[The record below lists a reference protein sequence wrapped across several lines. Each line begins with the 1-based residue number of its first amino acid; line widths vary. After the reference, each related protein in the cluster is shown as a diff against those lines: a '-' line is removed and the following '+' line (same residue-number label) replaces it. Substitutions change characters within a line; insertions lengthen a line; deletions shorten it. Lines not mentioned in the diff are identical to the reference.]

1 MKFLRLL
8 TEGLL
13 LLFIFLLPWQTK
25 LIIFAANNNF
35 NEISLYGSHLVL
47 SLALISFFVYQIR
60 KKREEERVPKIWY
73 FLGIIEVC
81 FFISFF
87 FASDKI
93 LATYHFALLILGL
106 ALFYI
111 LREGLSPAFYAD
123 NIFNRRRAI
132 YAFLISTFF
141 HASLGIYQFF
151 TQSTFANKYLG
162 LAKHDPQVLG
172 SAVIE
177 TVSGRW
183 LRAYGGLDHPNILGG
198 VLVFSLLLSV
208 FILASKK
215 IINSRIQIYGLLLL
229 FVNYFV
235 SLLALFFTFSRASW
249 LAFFVGLVVLA
260 ITFFRKEDKWIKGRF
275 LTLLLFSLVFFALV
289 FFPYKDLALTRIKA
303 ETRLEVISTT
313 ERKEQ
318 LMEVKNIIQKNPI
331 FGVGTGNYVTHLETE
346 EIGNNSYVQPV
357 HNSLLLFLAETGLV
371 SFLALM
377 FFFFFLVRDG
387 RRENFS
393 LALAVS
399 LLVLMLFEHWFF
411 SLPFGIIFFF
421 FILGI
426 I

>member
-35 NEISLYGSHLVL
+35 NEVSLYGSHLVL
-47 SLALISFFVYQIR
+47 GLALLSFFVLQIIKR
-60 KKREEERVPKIWY
+60 REEEKSPKIWY
-73 FLGIIEVC
+73 FLGIVEIC

-93 LATYHFALLILGL
+93 LATYHFILLILGL

-111 LREGLSPAFYAD
+111 LREGLSPAFYAE
-123 NIFNRRRAI
+123 NIFNRKRAI
-132 YAFLISTFF
+132 YIFLTSTFLQ
-141 HASLGIYQFF
+141 ASLGIYQFF

-162 LAKHDPQVLG
+162 LANHDPQVLG
-172 SAVIE
+172 TAVIE
-177 TVSGRW
+177 TASGRW

-208 FILASKK
+208 SLLAGKK

-249 LAFFVGLVVLA
+249 LAFFSGLVILS
-260 ITFFRKEDKWIKGRF
+260 ITIFRKEDKWVKNRF
-275 LTLLLFSLVFFALV
+275 LALLLFSLVFLALV
-289 FFPYKDLALTRIKA
+289 FVPYKDLALTRVKA
-303 ETRLEVISTT
+303 ETRLETISIT
-313 ERKEQ
+313 ERQEQ
-318 LMEVKNIIQKNPI
+318 LKEVTSIIKKNPI
-331 FGVGTGNYVTHLETE
+331 FGIGAGNYVTYLEKE
-346 EIGNNSYVQPV
+346 EINVNPYPQPV
-357 HNSLLLFLAETGLV
+357 HNSFLLFLAETGFI
-371 SFLALM
+371 SFFALL
-377 FFFFFLVRDG
+377 FFFFFLLRDG

-393 LALAVS
+393 FALVVS

-411 SLPFGIIFFF
+411 SLPFGILFFF